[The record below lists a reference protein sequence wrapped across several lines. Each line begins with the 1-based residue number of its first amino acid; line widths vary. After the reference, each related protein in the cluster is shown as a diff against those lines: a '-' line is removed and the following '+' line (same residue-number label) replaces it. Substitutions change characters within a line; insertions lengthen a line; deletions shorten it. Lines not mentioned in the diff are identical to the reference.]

1 MKEKNL
7 KGGARRTERGLGI
20 RGKEGLNVGDFG
32 SLAIM
37 VTKVIKVMQD
47 IKKCYFGPFSA
58 LIQSVLCPGGIT
70 NLRCLDLMS
79 LSPRSS

>member
-1 MKEKNL
+1 M
-7 KGGARRTERGLGI
+7 KGGARRTE
-20 RGKEGLNVGDFG
+20 EGSGTEGNESLNIGNFRP
-32 SLAIM
+32 LAIM

-58 LIQSVLCPGGIT
+58 LIQSVLCPGGII